1 LSGWRLAVR
10 CDLRRLVC
18 PTHGVRT
25 EGVSFARAGSR
36 FTRDFEDLVGWLATT
51 MDKTALCRLVRID
64 WDTTGRIIERVM
76 TDGLDPKRLDKLF
89 VAGVDEVA
97 WRKGHSYLTLV
108 SNNETGKFV
117 WGKEGK
123 DTATLDMFFD
133 ELGSERAEAIT
144 AISIDMGPAYEKSAR
159 KPGHATKAIICYD
172 PFHVVQLVT
181 AALDKVRRQVW
192 QELRR
197 LDQDAARRFKGARW
211 ALLKNPADLTD
222 DQAATLRKLKRKG
235 GELWRA
241 YALKEALRAVF
252 AGDLTE
258 ADVGILLDRFCSK
271 ASRSG
276 LKPFVTVARTIRKRR
291 DGILAAIR
299 LGINNARHEGLN
311 RRVRL
316 IVNRAHG
323 FRSANAALALIMLTL
338 GPINHVLPHERAT
351 APDP

>member
-1 LSGWRLAVR
+1 
-10 CDLRRLVC
+10 
-18 PTHGVRT
+18 
-25 EGVSFARAGSR
+25 
-36 FTRDFEDLVGWLATT
+36 
-51 MDKTALCRLVRID
+51 MDKTALRRLVRID
-64 WDTTGRIIERVM
+64 WDTSGRIIERVM
-76 TDGLDPKRLDKLF
+76 ADGLDPNRLDNLF
-89 VAGVDEVA
+89 VAGVDEVS

-108 SNNETGKFV
+108 SNHETAKFV

-123 DTATLDMFFD
+123 DTATLDSFFD
-133 ELGSERAEAIT
+133 ELGEERSGAIT
-144 AISIDMGPAYEKSAR
+144 AMSMDMGPAYEKSAR

-172 PFHVVQLVT
+172 PFHVVQLAT
-181 AALDKVRRQVW
+181 KALDKVRRQVW

-197 LDQDAARRFKGARW
+197 LPDQDAARRFKGARW
-211 ALLKNPADLTD
+211 ALLKNPGDLTG

-241 YALKEALRAVF
+241 YALKEALREVF

-258 ADVGILLDRFCSK
+258 HDVGMLLDRFCSK

-299 LGINNARHEGLN
+299 LRVNNARHEGLN

-316 IVNRAHG
+316 IINRAYG
-323 FRSANAALALIMLTL
+323 FHSANAALALIMITL
-338 GPINHVLPHERAT
+338 GPINHVLPHKRRRT
-351 APDP
+351 ADP